1 MDEFVDGML
10 RDRRTLHQALADIV
24 AKYNRVPR
32 SKHRSMLARMIE
44 VLDEEIAERRNRIH
58 HTERKCPAD

>member
-44 VLDEEIAERRNRIH
+44 VLDEEIA
-58 HTERKCPAD
+58 PSFAA